1 MKKNSLSTLLPA
13 LCALLL
19 AGCAPA
25 PKNAEAARSGPIV
38 CFGDS
43 VTAGL
48 GVETSQAYPAL
59 LAQLTGRRVV
69 NAGVSGDTTEDALA
83 RLGNDVLALR
93 PGLVVIEIGGN
104 DYLKQVPFEQTKRNI
119 DDIIGRIQAS
129 GAMAAVVDPGGA
141 VLLRNY
147 SAAFQEITDRRE
159 ALFLKHL
166 LGDVLSRPSLKTDP
180 IHPNNA
186 GHKKLA
192 DGIYAGIKK
201 YLK

>member
-1 MKKNSLSTLLPA
+1 M
-13 LCALLL
+13 LL
-19 AGCAPA
+19 AGCSPA
-25 PKNAEAARSGPIV
+25 PKNAEAARSGLIV
-38 CFGDS
+38 CLGDS

-48 GVETSQAYPAL
+48 GVEPSQAYPAL
-59 LAQLTGRRVV
+59 LAQLAGRQVI

-83 RLGNDVLALR
+83 RLDKDALALR
-93 PGLVVIEIGGN
+93 PGLVVIELGGN
-104 DYLKQVPFEQTKRNI
+104 DYLKQVPFEQTKRNM

-147 SAAFQEITDRRE
+147 SAAFKEISDRRE
-159 ALFLKHL
+159 ALLLKHQ

-180 IHPNNA
+180 IHPNDA